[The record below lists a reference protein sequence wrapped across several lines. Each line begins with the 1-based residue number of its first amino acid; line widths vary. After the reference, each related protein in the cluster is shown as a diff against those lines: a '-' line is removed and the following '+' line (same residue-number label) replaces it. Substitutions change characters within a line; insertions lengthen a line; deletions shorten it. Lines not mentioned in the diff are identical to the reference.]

1 MELRWRGK
9 AGTFAGMA
17 LFEIKTEI
25 PFTAAE
31 AADTTLLE
39 HGLENWSVLEDVIVQ
54 RAWLVG
60 IFADESEAA
69 QGWATVTP
77 LLVDAGVAIVGEP
90 VRRSHKRSKPSATDR
105 VSIRRAIAASA
116 RPCRRPNRRR
126 HSRASPA
133 TTRSEERRVGKE
145 CRL

>member
-39 HGLENWSVLEDVIVQ
+39 HGLGNWSVLEDVIGQ

-60 IFADESEAA
+60 MFADESEAT

-77 LLVDAGVAIVGEP
+77 LLMDAGVALAG
-90 VRRSHKRSKPSATDR
+90 RRGL
-105 VSIRRAIAASA
+105 A
-116 RPCRRPNRRR
+116 R
-126 HSRASPA
+126 
-133 TTRSEERRVGKE
+133 
-145 CRL
+145 